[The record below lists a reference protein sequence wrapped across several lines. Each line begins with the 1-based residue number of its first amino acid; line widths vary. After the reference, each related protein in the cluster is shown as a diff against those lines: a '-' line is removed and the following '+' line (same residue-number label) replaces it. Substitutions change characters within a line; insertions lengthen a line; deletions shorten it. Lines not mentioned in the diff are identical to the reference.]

1 MKIKGTIMKKII
13 LFITT
18 MLFAVSVNAAS
29 INLANAGGTS
39 GGFSGNGS
47 SQVLSSG
54 FLYDTT
60 NGTRPWAA
68 KFDLNVTSDTS
79 VNLAVSLNPE
89 TDLVW
94 DLFKVKNGSSI
105 VEEFAI
111 LSGGSSGNVSTG
123 SFFALAV
130 DTYRIVIRSQ
140 ITKGYNLTAS
150 AVPVPTALFLF
161 APALLGFFGLRRK
174 AALAA

>member
-1 MKIKGTIMKKII
+1 
-13 LFITT
+13 
-18 MLFAVSVNAAS
+18 
-29 INLANAGGTS
+29 
-39 GGFSGNGS
+39 
-47 SQVLSSG
+47 
-54 FLYDTT
+54 
-60 NGTRPWAA
+60 
-68 KFDLNVTSDTS
+68 
-79 VNLAVSLNPE
+79 
-89 TDLVW
+89 
-94 DLFKVKNGSSI
+94 LFKVKNGSSI

-150 AVPVPTALFLF
+150 AVPVPAALFLF